1 MLTVFLW
8 YCVTGWHWPTE
19 DPIETQLHTAKVT
32 LTSAVWSW
40 LSRKNKPTKDPS
52 AKVVPR
58 NQVALTVNGPN
69 KPSADLRYPLTNV
82 SFQPI
87 PRSMPPSRDLMSKS
101 HIQHHS
107 ATVTWN
113 CWKYFGNLKRVTNTR
128 DYQPTIHSGTQMWTC
143 APRRNFRG
151 KDSISRQ
158 QIRLPRTQSMLKQ
171 LITMDCWNILGRFV
185 VCKPSTVGF
194 GN

>member
-1 MLTVFLW
+1 MAWFPPSGEHRKVLFVSLPRLPASHKRCKVAWFGDAGGSET
-8 YCVTGWHWPTE
+8 
-19 DPIETQLHTAKVT
+19 IETIPNIIL
-32 LTSAVWSW
+32 
-40 LSRKNKPTKDPS
+40 
-52 AKVVPR
+52 
-58 NQVALTVNGPN
+58 QV
-69 KPSADLRYPLTNV
+69 
-82 SFQPI
+82 
-87 PRSMPPSRDLMSKS
+87 
-101 HIQHHS
+101 HS

-171 LITMDCWNILGRFV
+171 LITMDC
-185 VCKPSTVGF
+185 
-194 GN
+194 